1 MYDTL
6 AHIETQLAAIELD
19 YLRKTYLATRPKFL
33 ERATAIRAI
42 PDFWSTVIDE
52 APAEIDQ
59 RIQPRDVPVLSCLT
73 SIDIERFEI
82 EDADNGEPRSIKI
95 TLNFKPNEWLC
106 DNQIEKKF
114 YWRMSHQGWCGLV
127 SEPVNVR
134 WKNKDLTDGL
144 LDLAVNLWEKELEL
158 EADAL
163 PKDYINTTEEYQ
175 ILLKKVQRTPQDAIS
190 IFGFLG
196 FRGHHISATESA
208 ASMQRKQDVVGGS
221 TQKDSLDEE
230 TPPLPD
236 SEIYPHGEEVAVALS
251 EDLYPGATHYFT
263 TAKKRDAN
271 VSDEELG
278 SDADPSDISAESRNL
293 GNLDHE
299 QRPNKRM
306 KNSA

>member
-6 AHIETQLAAIELD
+6 ALIETQLAAIELD
-19 YLRKTYLATRPKFL
+19 YLRKTYIATRPKFL

-42 PDFWSTVIDE
+42 PDFWSTVLDE

-82 EDADNGEPRSIKI
+82 KDADNGEPRSIKI

-106 DNQIEKKF
+106 DNQIEKRF
-114 YWRMSHQGWCGLV
+114 YWRMSHNGWSGLV

-144 LDLAVNLWEKELEL
+144 LDLAVNLRKKELDL
-158 EADAL
+158 EAYAL
-163 PKDYINTTEEYQ
+163 PKEHIYTTEEYQ
-175 ILLKKVQRTPQDAIS
+175 VLLKKVQRTPQDAIS

-196 FRGHHISATESA
+196 FRGHHISAAESA
-208 ASMQRKQDVVGGS
+208 ASTRRKQDVVGGS
-221 TQKDSLDEE
+221 TRMGSLDEG

-263 TAKKRDAN
+263 TAKGRDAK
-271 VSDEELG
+271 VSDEELV
-278 SDADPSDISAESRNL
+278 SDVDQSSSSAESKNL
-293 GNLDHE
+293 GNEDHE

-306 KNSA
+306 KKSA